1 MTARPGL
8 QWSGSAP
15 SGCGYLHNA
24 FGPGC
29 PYCTEATGGATAQ
42 ALATEAELIQAGMT
56 KTERAAFMAAWD
68 KPAAGWT
75 DTEAALIAQYDSRKA
90 VA

>member
-1 MTARPGL
+1 VNRPVAT
-8 QWSGSAP
+8 SPAP
-15 SGCGYLHNA
+15 PGCGYLHNA

-42 ALATEAELIQAGMT
+42 ALAAEAELTRAGLS
-56 KTERAAFMAAWD
+56 KSERSAFLAAWD
-68 KPAAGWT
+68 KPPAEWTAA
-75 DTEAALIAQYDSRKA
+75 EAALIAHYDSRR